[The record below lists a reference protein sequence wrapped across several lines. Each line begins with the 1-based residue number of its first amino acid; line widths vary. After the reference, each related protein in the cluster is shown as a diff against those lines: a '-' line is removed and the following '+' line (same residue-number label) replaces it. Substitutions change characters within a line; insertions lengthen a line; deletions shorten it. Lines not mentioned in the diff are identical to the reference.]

1 MSVIVYQ
8 DRFLLGP
15 QVKKAHS
22 DTDLC
27 TTVRPVIGSMG
38 PKYSDILWKKSLSLF
53 TMSTRYYGTSLVD
66 TTVRSFLRK
75 KKCNE
80 KRMQPNLCKIWTGSC
95 MNISLCQDSQPCS
108 SVCLSG
114 IFAGFMRIEARPDF
128 VPMQQWKHKIWI
140 RLAQQTVQIV
150 NFCHAYLQIS

>member
-80 KRMQPNLCKIWTGSC
+80 KRMQPKLWIYHCAKIASHAAVSVFLAFLLVLWELKPDQ
-95 MNISLCQDSQPCS
+95 ILFPCN
-108 SVCLSG
+108 SG
-114 IFAGFMRIEARPDF
+114 NTKYEFD
-128 VPMQQWKHKIWI
+128 
-140 RLAQQTVQIV
+140 
-150 NFCHAYLQIS
+150 